1 MNLNL
6 SMIKF
11 LGIATIASVAI
22 PFAAIAADTSEP
34 PKKTKTTTECTN
46 GQVWD
51 EATNECVDPQ
61 DSHLIDDALFRAA
74 RELAYD
80 QQYDNAL
87 KVLAAMGDQS
97 DPRVL
102 NYKGF
107 VLRKTGQFEQGL
119 AYYQKALTV
128 DPDYH
133 LARSYMGQGYA
144 EDGQLVLAYA
154 QLVEIRN
161 RGGKGTWAYRELEKS
176 LFEGSTY

>member
-1 MNLNL
+1 MNFNL
-6 SMIKF
+6 ATIKF
-11 LGIATIASVAI
+11 FGIATIAAASI
-22 PFAAIAADTSEP
+22 PFAAIAADTSDP
-34 PKKTKTTTECTN
+34 PAKTKTTTQCTD

-51 EATNECVDPQ
+51 ESANQCMPPQ
-61 DSHLIDDALFRAA
+61 DSHLNDDALFGAA
-74 RELAYD
+74 RELAYAG
-80 QQYDNAL
+80 QYDDAL
-87 KVLAAMGDQS
+87 KVLALMSDQA

-107 VLRKTGQFEQGL
+107 VLRKTGQFEPGL
-119 AYYQKALTV
+119 AYYQKALAI

-144 EDGQLVLAYA
+144 EDGQLVLAHA